1 MKKRE
6 VRQRMIDRGPFIS
19 ISEAAELLECT
30 VKDVQRLIREG
41 EIQSKKVTRVSIIP
55 RESITEYLQRKNSR
69 NRTSSS
75 TE

>member
-1 MKKRE
+1 
-6 VRQRMIDRGPFIS
+6 MIDRGPFIS
-19 ISEAAELLECT
+19 ISEAAELLGCT

-69 NRTSSS
+69 NHTSSP